1 MRMLQLVEDILMI
14 YLEFSDCVTMFGLL
28 GRNDVTEAL
37 EMNLFPIRNKN
48 TN

>member
-14 YLEFSDCVTMFGLL
+14 YLEFSDCVTVFAPLS
-28 GRNDVTEAL
+28 RNDVTEAL
-37 EMNLFPIRNKN
+37 EINLFPIRNKN